1 MYFNFNHLYYFYIT
15 AKSGGTIAAANHLRI
30 SQPSLSSQL
39 KVLEQSLDMKLF
51 RKVGRKN
58 QLTEAGSIVYGFCR
72 RMFDVSE
79 ELSELILERVPSAA
93 RRINI
98 GVSDEVERSFV
109 VEVVSLFLKKHGL
122 TKRPKVTMVSGNH
135 EQLVERLRFQ
145 ELDAIVTQLPLTD
158 PELKSL
164 IRMDSPVALVCSRAS
179 SQGKIYSQIQK
190 IKSNAGI
197 CRLLEGHGEQWI
209 MPSSKFKLRSEIDHF
224 FATHDLK
231 GRIVFESDVIDSLVR
246 SVIDEIG
253 FAFLPLLFLAREFQ
267 EKSIRI
273 LGPKRGFWQYTI
285 WLGSHNQ
292 NCDDPLIQ
300 LLARSFKE
308 VSAQILRT

>member
-1 MYFNFNHLYYFYIT
+1 MFNFNHLYYFYMA
-15 AKSGGTIAAANHLRI
+15 AKSGGVTAAASHLRI

-39 KVLEQSLDMKLF
+39 KVLEGSLGMTLF
-51 RKVGRKN
+51 RKVGRNN

-122 TKRPKVTMVSGNH
+122 AQRPKVTMVSGSH
-135 EQLVERLRFQ
+135 EQLVERLRFR
-145 ELDAIVTQLPLTD
+145 ELDAVVTQLAMSD
-158 PELKSL
+158 PDLLSL
-164 IRMDSPVALVCSRAS
+164 MRTESPVALVCSKQWKTRSKGDRQKSAS
-179 SQGKIYSQIQK
+179 AISEMVGGKE
-190 IKSNAGI
+190 A
-197 CRLLEGHGEQWI
+197 QWV
-209 MPSSKFKLRSEIDHF
+209 MPSSKFKLRYETDRF
-224 FATHDLK
+224 FEGQELK
-231 GRIVFESDVIDSLVR
+231 GRIVFESDVMASLVR

-253 FAFLPLLFLAREFQ
+253 FAFLPLLYVAREIR

-273 LGPKRGFWQYTI
+273 LGPKEGYWKYRVWMGCH
-285 WLGSHNQ
+285 SQ
-292 NCDDPLIQ
+292 NHDDPLIQ
-300 LLARSFKE
+300 SLARSFKDICDE
-308 VSAQILRT
+308 AMGSA